1 MCSSDLEVAKRYFE
15 KIHHGA
21 FDNPRLRLR
30 IEDGMKFL
38 AETSERFDVIA
49 LDLPDP
55 IGPATELYE
64 EAFFRDCK
72 RALAA
77 GGVLSLHMGS
87 PVSRPERVRTHYER
101 LTRVF
106 SIVRPYTMFIP
117 LYGCLW
123 SMAAC
128 SDTLDAAAIGAEEIE
143 RRIARRG
150 LADLQYYN
158 GDTHQ
163 AVFALPNFV
172 RDLTTGSLPKP
183 TLVTP
188 QPRAAGGSK

>member
-1 MCSSDLEVAKRYFE
+1 MGPARAVLAGLLSSLAAVAAAAVEPCRLDIVE
-15 KIHHGA
+15 RGSGWPVPLVELRTLHGVR
-21 FDNPRLRLR
+21 FVSDNA
-30 IEDGMKFL
+30 G
-38 AETSERFDVIA
+38 VIA

-143 RRIARRG
+143 QIG
-150 LADLQYYN
+150 
-158 GDTHQ
+158 
-163 AVFALPNFV
+163 
-172 RDLTTGSLPKP
+172 
-183 TLVTP
+183 
-188 QPRAAGGSK
+188 RAHV